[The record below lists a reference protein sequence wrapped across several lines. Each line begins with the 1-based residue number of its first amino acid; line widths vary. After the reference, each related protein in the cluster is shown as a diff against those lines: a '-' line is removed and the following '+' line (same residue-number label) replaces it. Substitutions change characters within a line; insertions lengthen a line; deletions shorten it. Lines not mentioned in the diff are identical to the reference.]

1 MEKLT
6 KQIIIGL
13 SDDDQCAISISPDMD
28 AATAMQLIGTL
39 SLHVLNAYKTV
50 ATHAITS
57 NQTQDKQDKQIKLK
71 KKEIEAATVGITE
84 SLYDAMDNVFST
96 VLAQFYPHH
105 PRYTIE
111 DEAILELVNKK
122 IEDKYNAL
130 TPEQKS
136 AYSQAYSKMKLQAEF
151 RKDHMKRGDTNTET
165 TTGD

>member
-50 ATHAITS
+50 ATHSITS
-57 NQTQDKQDKQIKLK
+57 DTSTKLK
-71 KKEIEAATVGITE
+71 KKEIEAATIGITE

-130 TPEQKS
+130 TPEQRS
-136 AYSQAYSKMKLQAEF
+136 QYSQAYSKMKLQAAF
-151 RKDHMKRGDTNTET
+151 RKDHMKRGNTNTET
-165 TTGD
+165 TKGD

>member
-1 MEKLT
+1 MEKLN

-13 SDDDQCAISISPDMD
+13 SADDQCAISISPDMD

-50 ATHAITS
+50 ATHAIT
-57 NQTQDKQDKQIKLK
+57 NTDQTSTKLK

-122 IEDKYNAL
+122 IEEKYDAL
-130 TPEQKS
+130 TPAQKS

-165 TTGD
+165 TPGA

>member
-13 SDDDQCAISISPDMD
+13 SNDDQCAISISPDMD

-50 ATHAITS
+50 ATHAITNS
-57 NQTQDKQDKQIKLK
+57 DSKEQIKLK

-165 TTGD
+165 TKGD

>member
-1 MEKLT
+1 MEKLN

-50 ATHAITS
+50 ATHAITNS
-57 NQTQDKQDKQIKLK
+57 TDTKLK
-71 KKEIEAATVGITE
+71 KKEIEAATTGITE

-151 RKDHMKRGDTNTET
+151 RKDHMKRGNTNTET
-165 TTGD
+165 TSGD

>member
-50 ATHAITS
+50 ATHSITS
-57 NQTQDKQDKQIKLK
+57 DTPTKLK
-71 KKEIEAATVGITE
+71 KKEIEAATIGITE

-130 TPEQKS
+130 TPEQKAS
-136 AYSQAYSKMKLQAEF
+136 YSQAYSKMKLQAAF
-151 RKDHMKRGDTNTET
+151 RKDHMKRGNTNTET
-165 TTGD
+165 TKGD

>member
-50 ATHAITS
+50 ATHAIT
-57 NQTQDKQDKQIKLK
+57 NQSSTDKTTKLK
-71 KKEIEAATVGITE
+71 KKEIEAATIGITE

-130 TPEQKS
+130 TPEQRS
-136 AYSQAYSKMKLQAEF
+136 QYSQAYSKMKLQAAF
-151 RKDHMKRGDTNTET
+151 RKDHMKRGNTNTET
-165 TTGD
+165 TKGA

>member
-1 MEKLT
+1 MEKLN

-50 ATHAITS
+50 ATHAITNS
-57 NQTQDKQDKQIKLK
+57 DSKEQIKLK

-165 TTGD
+165 TPGA

>member
-50 ATHAITS
+50 ATHSITNS
-57 NQTQDKQDKQIKLK
+57 QDNNSTKLK
-71 KKEIEAATVGITE
+71 KKEIEAATTGITE

-136 AYSQAYSKMKLQAEF
+136 SYSQAYSKMKLQAAF
-151 RKDHMKRGDTNTET
+151 RKDHMKRGNTNTET
-165 TTGD
+165 TSGD

>member
-50 ATHAITS
+50 ATHAITNS
-57 NQTQDKQDKQIKLK
+57 DNKEQIKLK

-165 TTGD
+165 TKGA

>member
-50 ATHAITS
+50 ATHAITD
-57 NQTQDKQDKQIKLK
+57 TKLK
-71 KKEIEAATVGITE
+71 KKELEAATTGITE

-130 TPEQKS
+130 TPEQRS
-136 AYSQAYSKMKLQAEF
+136 QYSQAYSTSFASIRLYPNSSSY
-151 RKDHMKRGDTNTET
+151 TP
-165 TTGD
+165 

>member
-1 MEKLT
+1 MEKLN

-13 SDDDQCAISISPDMD
+13 SADDQCAISISPDMD

-50 ATHAITS
+50 ATHAITDQA
-57 NQTQDKQDKQIKLK
+57 NQTTKLK

-122 IEDKYNAL
+122 IEEKYNAL
-130 TPEQKS
+130 TPAQRS
-136 AYSQAYSKMKLQAEF
+136 QYSQAYSKMKLQAEF
-151 RKDHMKRGDTNTET
+151 RKDHMKRGNTNTET
-165 TTGD
+165 TKGA

>member
-50 ATHAITS
+50 ATHSITAS
-57 NQTQDKQDKQIKLK
+57 TDQNQKQIKLK
-71 KKEIEAATVGITE
+71 KKEIEAATIGITE

-122 IEDKYNAL
+122 IEEKYNAL
-130 TPEQKS
+130 TPEQRS
-136 AYSQAYSKMKLQAEF
+136 QYSQAYSKMKLQAAF
-151 RKDHMKRGDTNTET
+151 RKDHMKRGNTNTET
-165 TTGD
+165 TKGD